1 MRRTSNSIIYQ
12 LKIVFTASVLLL
24 LVSLVASFY
33 STQKLIYN
41 SQLVNHTNQVL
52 IESENIISFMK
63 DAETGQRGFLLTLD
77 SKFLEPYNGAY
88 EKANAAYSLVL
99 ALTVD
104 NEVQQK
110 MLIPLKERLEARF
123 AQMDRVIDMAEK
135 DETYIASSERRIA
148 EMNRGKKIMDDVR
161 MIINQ
166 VKAEEESMLKA
177 RLSQQELYIQY
188 TPYLLLIAALV
199 SILITGFAYVRIRR
213 DMGQRIA
220 QQEQDDKVYQQTRRR
235 IAAMEEVTEQISGG
249 NYSIRSSD
257 KEDDDLGRISS
268 ALNTMTESL
277 QKTFTDLEDRTWLQG
292 GSMRIADA
300 IRGERILKNL
310 SVNLIETITSYIN
323 APVGTIYI
331 QDKDWNFKLTA
342 AHAAAAAPD
351 YLFAGDGI
359 SGQVILSKEITVV
372 SHIPDNYLMVKSTLG
387 ATIPAAI
394 VVIPLIHSGE
404 CIGIIELGML
414 VAPNELEQQ
423 LFRDTQDAISIGI
436 NSALDYVKLQNF
448 LEETQAQSEELQA
461 QHNELENLNSEL
473 EAQAQKLQASDEELR
488 VQQEELQQINEE
500 LEERSGLL
508 EERNY
513 EIRKK
518 AAELELTTRYKSE
531 FLANM
536 SHELRTPLNSILLL
550 SRLLAENEEKNM
562 TADQVE
568 YASVIRSSGNGL
580 LGLIDEILDL
590 SKIEAGKMELDY
602 VTSSVKD
609 ICQDLKALFAPV
621 AKDKGLE
628 LNINI
633 SGQTPSHFET
643 DKTRLEQVLKN
654 LVSNALKFTSQG
666 AVSIDVRPGKSDDKI
681 EFEVHDTG
689 IGIAPDKLHLIF
701 EAFQQADGSTKR
713 KYGGTGL
720 GLSISRELV
729 KLLGGEIWV
738 TSAPGEGSHFFISI
752 PTGKEAALAAR
763 ENEALPLLEMV
774 QPATSSDTVSQ
785 YVTTTIPENI
795 PDDRAD
801 ILDSD
806 KVILIVEDDTLFA
819 RTLQEYT
826 RKKGYKC
833 IVAVR
838 GDEGLQLAEVFKPM
852 GILLDIELPV
862 MSGWQVMDALKSN
875 AETRHIPVHIMSSHR
890 MKNESL
896 LKGAVDFIDKP
907 MVADRMK
914 EVFDKIEYVISKK
927 SKKVLI
933 VEDNSKHAKAL
944 AYFLE
949 TFNINSE
956 LKSNITE
963 GVEALQNNQVDC
975 VILDMGIPD
984 KRAYETLEEAKKNP
998 GLENIPII
1006 IFTGKSLSLSEEQR
1020 IKKYADSIIVKT
1032 AHSYQRMLDEVS
1044 LFLHVVEE
1052 NKKPA
1057 TESDMRK
1064 LGALSDILKDK
1075 TVLIADDDV
1084 RNIFSLSKSLENYK
1098 MNIVTALDGKEALAR
1113 LHENPEID
1121 VVLLDMMMPQM
1132 DGYETAK
1139 RIRENHK
1146 WRNLPVIAVTAKAMT
1161 GDREKC
1167 INAGASDY
1175 ITKPVDIDQLLSL
1188 LRVWLYE
1195 KA

>member
-1 MRRTSNSIIYQ
+1 
-12 LKIVFTASVLLL
+12 
-24 LVSLVASFY
+24 
-33 STQKLIYN
+33 
-41 SQLVNHTNQVL
+41 
-52 IESENIISFMK
+52 
-63 DAETGQRGFLLTLD
+63 
-77 SKFLEPYNGAY
+77 
-88 EKANAAYSLVL
+88 
-99 ALTVD
+99 
-104 NEVQQK
+104 
-110 MLIPLKERLEARF
+110 
-123 AQMDRVIDMAEK
+123 
-135 DETYIASSERRIA
+135 
-148 EMNRGKKIMDDVR
+148 
-161 MIINQ
+161 
-166 VKAEEESMLKA
+166 
-177 RLSQQELYIQY
+177 
-188 TPYLLLIAALV
+188 
-199 SILITGFAYVRIRR
+199 
-213 DMGQRIA
+213 
-220 QQEQDDKVYQQTRRR
+220 
-235 IAAMEEVTEQISGG
+235 VTEQISGG
-249 NYSIRSSD
+249 NYSVRSND
-257 KEDDDLGRISS
+257 KEDDDLGRISA

-292 GSMRIADA
+292 GSVRISEA

-310 SVNLIETITSYIN
+310 SVSLIESITAYIN
-323 APVGTIYI
+323 APVGTVYI

-342 AHAAAAAPD
+342 AHAASNAPE

-359 SGQVILSKEITVV
+359 SGQVILSKEITVI
-372 SHIPDNYLMVKSTLG
+372 SQIPDNYLAVKSSLGSTL
-387 ATIPAAI
+387 PVAI
-394 VVIPLIHSGE
+394 VVIPLIHTGE
-404 CIGIIELGML
+404 CLGIIELGML
-414 VAPNELEQQ
+414 KAPSQ
-423 LFRDTQDAISIGI
+423 LQLQLLNDIQDTISIGV

-602 VTSSVKD
+602 VTTSVKD
-609 ICQDLKALFAPV
+609 ICQDLKSLFAPV

-628 LNINI
+628 FNIDI
-633 SGQTPSHFET
+633 ADDIPAVFET

-666 AVSIDVRPGKSDDKI
+666 GVTISVSRGRQDDKI

-689 IGIAPDKLHLIF
+689 IGIAQDKLHLIF

-738 TSAPGEGSHFFISI
+738 TSVPGEGSRFFISV
-752 PTGKEAALAAR
+752 PTGKEAAMSAR
-763 ENEALPLLEMV
+763 ENELLP
-774 QPATSSDTVSQ
+774 QPELPRSMPAEESPAR
-785 YVTTTIPENI
+785 YVTTTIPENV
-795 PDDRAD
+795 PDDRGD
-801 ILDSD
+801 ILQTD

-819 RTLQEYT
+819 RTLQDYT
-826 RKKGYKC
+826 RKQGYKC

-875 AETRHIPVHIMSSHR
+875 PQTRHIPVHIMSSHR

-914 EVFDKIEYVISKK
+914 EVFEKIEYVISKK

-933 VEDNSKHAKAL
+933 VEDNS
-944 AYFLE
+944 
-949 TFNINSE
+949 
-956 LKSNITE
+956 
-963 GVEALQNNQVDC
+963 
-975 VILDMGIPD
+975 
-984 KRAYETLEEAKKNP
+984 
-998 GLENIPII
+998 
-1006 IFTGKSLSLSEEQR
+1006 
-1020 IKKYADSIIVKT
+1020 
-1032 AHSYQRMLDEVS
+1032 
-1044 LFLHVVEE
+1044 
-1052 NKKPA
+1052 
-1057 TESDMRK
+1057 
-1064 LGALSDILKDK
+1064 
-1075 TVLIADDDV
+1075 
-1084 RNIFSLSKSLENYK
+1084 
-1098 MNIVTALDGKEALAR
+1098 
-1113 LHENPEID
+1113 
-1121 VVLLDMMMPQM
+1121 
-1132 DGYETAK
+1132 
-1139 RIRENHK
+1139 
-1146 WRNLPVIAVTAKAMT
+1146 
-1161 GDREKC
+1161 
-1167 INAGASDY
+1167 
-1175 ITKPVDIDQLLSL
+1175 
-1188 LRVWLYE
+1188 
-1195 KA
+1195 